1 MARVRGASSTTLDSG
16 RLTAASV
23 RSHTGTPQV
32 GEHLL
37 VERDRQGVRHA
48 DARRPVRP
56 GRRHQ
61 DRTALPQSPERG
73 RPAPP
78 RTGRRSARRPARG
91 RVPGRSH
98 PPAVYLHV
106 PSKEALVE
114 AVVRSRFGQRLRNAI
129 ADLPALPGVPDVPA
143 LRRLRPRL
151 VRGAVGWTVCDVVR
165 RGGPVGQADVRRAR
179 PRRRR
184 IPARRTR
191 RPARGGRALWIGLQG
206 AATPSRPGR
215 PRRPSSTASWRGL
228 WGCAAGESPVKTSS
242 KKFWAWCRSGG
253 GLFDAWM

>member
-1 MARVRGASSTTLDSG
+1 MLLPGVKTPTAPMARVRGASSTTLDSG
-16 RLTAASV
+16 RLTAASM

-61 DRTALPQSPERG
+61 DRTALPQPPERG

-91 RVPGRSH
+91 RAPGRSH

-165 RGGPVGQADVRRAR
+165 REDQSGRPTFDELVRGVAGFRRGAPGDPHAVAVLCGSVCKAR
-179 PRRRR
+179 P
-184 IPARRTR
+184 P
-191 RPARGGRALWIGLQG
+191 PPGL
-206 AATPSRPGR
+206 AVPGDP
-215 PRRPSSTASWRGL
+215 PRRPLGA
-228 WGCAAGESPVKTSS
+228 GCGAAPQVR
-242 KKFWAWCRSGG
+242 A
-253 GLFDAWM
+253 L